1 MCIIVDANVANEFA
15 ARSIDAAPV
24 LKKVVDGNLR
34 MVCDHDLKKEWL
46 RTRLGKLYRQ
56 LQLAGKI
63 VEYSHEQT
71 KTGIAIVKR
80 MQLKSDDPH
89 VIALARVSGARILF
103 SRDIRLHE
111 DFKNLTL
118 IPDIKG
124 KVYQFCRH
132 RRLLE
137 EGICSCH

>member
-15 ARSIDAAPV
+15 ARSADAVPV

-34 MVCDHDLKKEWL
+34 MVCDHDLKEEWL
-46 RTRLGKLYRQ
+46 RTRLGRLYQQ

-63 VEYSHEQT
+63 VEYTHEQT
-71 KTGIAIVKR
+71 KIEIAIVKK
-80 MQLKSDDPH
+80 MPLKSDDPH

-111 DFKNLTL
+111 DFKNLAFV
-118 IPDIKG
+118 PDVKG
-124 KVYQFCRH
+124 KVYQFCKH

-137 EGICSCH
+137 EGKCSCH